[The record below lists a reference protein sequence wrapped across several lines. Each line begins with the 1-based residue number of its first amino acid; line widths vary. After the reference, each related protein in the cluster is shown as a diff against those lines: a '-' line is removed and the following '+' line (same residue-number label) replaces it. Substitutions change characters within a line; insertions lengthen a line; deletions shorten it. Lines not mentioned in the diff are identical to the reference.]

1 MRFDI
6 NFFSDID
13 DFYFL
18 DQILPDYN
26 ISYQKIIDIND
37 KKNLSIDGIIY
48 FDEDTNQ
55 IQNQT
60 HINFN
65 DIKNR
70 LIVYNFTNYIN
81 YKNKKNLFFINS
93 PITVESFRSHVKK
106 FFEKTAIKFKDI
118 ELHDTMLI
126 NLINNKSCLLTD
138 IEKHIILTI
147 IKNKN
152 STKTYIK
159 KNILNIKNDLE
170 THSLESHLSRI
181 RKKFEKIDTSI
192 KIQSKN
198 DNLHIF

>member
-18 DQILPDYN
+18 NQILPDYN
-26 ISYQKIIDIND
+26 IKYQKIIDIND
-37 KKNLSIDGIIY
+37 NKNLLNDGIIY
-48 FDEDTNQ
+48 FDEK
-55 IQNQT
+55 INQT
-60 HINFN
+60 HIKFN
-65 DIKNR
+65 EIKNKF
-70 LIVYNFTNYIN
+70 IVYNF
-81 YKNKKNLFFINS
+81 KNNTTYENNKNLLFLNS
-93 PITVESFRSHVKK
+93 PITIESFRSNVKK
-106 FFEKTAIKFKDI
+106 FLEKTSIKFRHI
-118 ELHDTMLI
+118 ELHDTKLI
-126 NLINNKSCLLTD
+126 NLKNNKSCLLTE
-138 IEKHIILTI
+138 IEKNIILTL
-147 IKNKN
+147 IKDIN

-181 RKKFEKIDTSI
+181 RKKFEKIETSI

>member
-26 ISYQKIIDIND
+26 ISYHKIIDIND
-37 KKNLSIDGIIY
+37 KKNLSTDGIIY

-93 PITVESFRSHVKK
+93 PTTVESFRSHVKK
-106 FFEKTAIKFKDI
+106 FFEKTSIKFKDI